1 MGIRKFDVDNVESW
15 LRRLVINIQGSIV
28 IVLAVYLCL
37 GWTFNRQGE
46 ASIAGRFC
54 VDLESVVDMCL
65 ALNQT
70 VSIDLD
76 SCSVSHLLCV
86 DHDLERRVG
95 DVFALPLN

>member
-1 MGIRKFDVDNVESW
+1 MGVCKFDIDDVESW
-15 LRRLVINIQGSIV
+15 LRWLIINVQGSIV

-37 GWTFNRQGE
+37 GGTFNRQGE
-46 ASIAGRFC
+46 ASIASRFC

-76 SCSVSHLLCV
+76 SCGVSNLLCV